1 MIFIFIVST
10 MSHQLRQWNIFI
22 LLNFKGIIILSF
34 KLHSYY
40 IKEVH
45 KQLLLDTARG
55 ELLPKRYFKINECE
69 YDSQTP
75 SLSPRLQVRY
85 A

>member
-1 MIFIFIVST
+1 
-10 MSHQLRQWNIFI
+10 MSHQLRSFYFEILVITWLVKSKDDFFLKRQWNIFI

-40 IKEVH
+40 IKEAH

-55 ELLPKRYFKINECE
+55 SVY
-69 YDSQTP
+69 P
-75 SLSPRLQVRY
+75 SEKVF
-85 A
+85 

>member
-10 MSHQLRQWNIFI
+10 MSHQLRSFYFEILVITWLVKSKDDFFSQWNIFI

-40 IKEVH
+40 IKEAH

-55 ELLPKRYFKINECE
+55 SVY
-69 YDSQTP
+69 P
-75 SLSPRLQVRY
+75 SEKVF
-85 A
+85 

>member
-22 LLNFKGIIILSF
+22 LLNFKGIVILSF

-40 IKEVH
+40 IKEAH
-45 KQLLLDTARG
+45 KQLLLDTAR
-55 ELLPKRYFKINECE
+55 RSVY
-69 YDSQTP
+69 P
-75 SLSPRLQVRY
+75 SEKVF
-85 A
+85 

>member
-10 MSHQLRQWNIFI
+10 MSHQLRSFYFEISVISWLVKSKDDFFSQWNIFI

-40 IKEVH
+40 IKEAH
-45 KQLLLDTARG
+45 KQLLLDTAKG
-55 ELLPKRYFKINECE
+55 SVY
-69 YDSQTP
+69 P
-75 SLSPRLQVRY
+75 SEKVF
-85 A
+85 